1 MKRRSFRTYINPNGI
16 LRWSTLCILAAL
28 PGCNNPVA
36 TDKDVAMAENQAQIE
51 QLDREQAKLLNG
63 EIPNNFYLPK
73 LGYYHANAKDFFENP
88 YGMERDGKYYIDG
101 MWQDAAVADYE
112 GGPTRPTPEALKKIE
127 LALEQEQKAEQE
139 AEQAQNTN
147 NRSSYH
153 GGANLMMYWL
163 IFGNRNT
170 YTPGPGFQQASTRI
184 GVWEQNLASQR
195 SAVASYSAASPG
207 YRSLVAQSRA
217 SGTSIHSASGASVR
231 GGFGGSAHG
240 SSAS

>member
-28 PGCNNPVA
+28 PGCNSPVA
-36 TDKDVAMAENQAQIE
+36 TDNDVAMAENQAQIE
-51 QLDREQAKLLNG
+51 QLDREHAKLLNG
-63 EIPNNFYLPK
+63 EIDNNFYLPK
-73 LGYYHANAKDFFENP
+73 LGYYHANAHDFFENP
-88 YGMERDGKYYIDG
+88 YGMEQDGRYYVDG
-101 MWQDAAVADYE
+101 RWQDAAVAEYE

-127 LALEQEQKAEQE
+127 LVLEDEQRAEQE
-139 AEQAQNTN
+139 AEQAQNSN
-147 NRSSYH
+147 YRSYH
-153 GGANLMMYWL
+153 GGSNLMMYWL

-170 YTPGPGFQQASTRI
+170 YTPGPGFQQASTRTA
-184 GVWEQNLASQR
+184 VWEQNLASQR
-195 SAVASYSAASPG
+195 SAVSSYAAASPS